1 MTIPE
6 YPRPEDLFRP
16 QARDQHQRDAVE
28 ARERLLVSPPWT
40 WWLLWL
46 VVAALAIALIL
57 SVVGSVEVN
66 ARAVGIL
73 RPGDG
78 VRLLVSQGA
87 GTVQSVQAPSGRQVR
102 AGDTVLRLDMP
113 AVHGQLMQSEREVT
127 LLKSDFGE
135 VARRQRALYE
145 QQVASINARIEGMQ
159 GQIASQRTSL
169 AAYERKWRALESLAD
184 SGVVSKFNVVDARE
198 AYAGAAR
205 ELAGTEQGIAQARQE
220 LALVN
225 SRQESDLW
233 QQRQA
238 LKTALSNRQ
247 ALEFDLRQAVVRAP
261 EAGTV
266 DAVLVR
272 PGDVVAAGSVLGKL
286 IPKGTPLRVVSFL
299 PEKDRAFVKVG
310 DPVRL
315 ELQQLPYGEFGSL
328 GARVAKISNDLAA
341 PYEVRDAL
349 GENGSLGE
357 PAYRVELELTDASAA
372 TNSGV
377 RLRSGMLMQVR
388 FMLRHQRP
396 ITMLLKPLA
405 RWFR

>member
-1 MTIPE
+1 MTTPE
-6 YPRPEDLFRP
+6 TPRPDQLFRE
-16 QARDQHQRDAVE
+16 QARQYHQQGGVE
-28 ARERLLVSPPWT
+28 SLDRLQVSPPWT

-46 VVAALAIALIL
+46 VVAALAVALVL
-57 SVVGSVEVN
+57 SLIGTVEVN

-78 VRLLVSQGA
+78 VRLLVGQVS
-87 GTVQSVQAPSGRQVR
+87 GTVRSVQAPSGRQVR
-102 AGDTVLRLDMP
+102 AGDAVLVLDVP
-113 AVHGQLMQSEREVT
+113 GVQNELLQSEREVA
-127 LLKSDFGE
+127 LLQSGFSD
-135 VARRQRALYE
+135 VAHRQHALYE
-145 QQVASINARIEGMQ
+145 QQVASVNARIGRMQ
-159 GQIASQRTSL
+159 SQLASQRASL
-169 AAYERKWRALESLAD
+169 AAFENKWKALQSLAD

-198 AYAGAAR
+198 AYAQATR
-205 ELAGTEQGIAQARQE
+205 ELAGTQQAIEQARQE
-220 LALVN
+220 LALID

-233 QQRQA
+233 QQRQE
-238 LKTALSNRQ
+238 LKTALSHQQ
-247 ALEFDLRQAVVRAP
+247 ALRFDLRQAVVRAP

-272 PGDVVAAGSVLGKL
+272 PGDVVSAGTVLGKL

-299 PEKDRAFVKVG
+299 PEKDRAFVNVG

-328 GARVAKISNDLAA
+328 GARVTAISNDLAA
-341 PYEVRDAL
+341 PYEVREAL
-349 GENGSLGE
+349 GENGRLDT

-372 TNSGV
+372 RASGV
-377 RLRSGMLMQVR
+377 RLRIGMLMQVR

-405 RWFR
+405 RWLR